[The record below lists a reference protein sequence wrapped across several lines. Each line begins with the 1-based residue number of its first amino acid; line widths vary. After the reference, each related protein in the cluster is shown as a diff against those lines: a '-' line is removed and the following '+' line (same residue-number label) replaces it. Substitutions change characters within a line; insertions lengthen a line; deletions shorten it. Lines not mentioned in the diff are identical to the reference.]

1 MRFMVLVKGNAQS
14 EAGILPSEKL
24 LSDMGKFN
32 QEMTSA
38 GVMQAGEGLK
48 SSKYGFRVKQTGS
61 KGAAKVTIVDGPFT
75 ESKEVIAGFWI
86 ITVASKTE
94 AINWIKRVP
103 HTEGEIE
110 IRQLYEMSDFPVAD
124 GDHAEGWREKEQAFR
139 DATDTAAPNAS
150 PPPRQPGTT
159 RYLVAL
165 KADQGTESGALPT
178 EEALTQMGALMDG
191 LAKSGALLG
200 GEGLK
205 PSATGA
211 RIKFDGEK
219 RTVTDGPFSET
230 KELIAGYSLIQVK
243 TRDEAIAFAR
253 DWLRVHV
260 ETSRVP
266 LAESVLEVRP
276 LFELDDFPVGASE
289 KPDGWRKQ
297 EQAMRD
303 RLG

>member
-14 EAGILPSEKL
+14 EAGILPGEKL
-24 LSDMGKFN
+24 LSEMGQFN

-38 GVMQAGEGLK
+38 GVMRTGEGLK
-48 SSKYGFRVKQTGS
+48 SSKYGFRVKQSGS

-86 ITVASKTE
+86 INVASKAE

-103 HTEGEIE
+103 HTDGEIE
-110 IRQLYEMSDFPVAD
+110 IRPLYEVSDFPVAD
-124 GDHAEGWREKEQAFR
+124 GEQPDGWREKEQGFR
-139 DATDTAAPNAS
+139 DATDTAA

-165 KADQGTESGALPT
+165 KADQATESGALPT
-178 EEALTQMGALMDG
+178 EEALAQMGALMDG

-243 TRDEAIAFAR
+243 TRDEAIAFAK

-266 LAESVLEVRP
+266 LVESVLEVRP
-276 LFELDDFPVGASE
+276 LFELEDFPVDAAE
-289 KPDGWRKQ
+289 KPDGWRKR

-303 RLG
+303 RQG